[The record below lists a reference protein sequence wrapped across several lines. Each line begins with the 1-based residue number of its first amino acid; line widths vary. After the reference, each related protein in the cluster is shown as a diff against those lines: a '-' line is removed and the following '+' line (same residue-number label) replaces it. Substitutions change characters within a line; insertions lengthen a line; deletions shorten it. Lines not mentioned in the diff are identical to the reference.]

1 MCVLFLAHPRRTVT
15 KLRLLFTVVIV
26 LFGIMNLGA
35 GAGAVMDARARARV
49 MAQLCDERCGFRHA
63 DADGRVW
70 LWRFGMDALTAEMGT
85 PSGPGVELSLCFGL
99 PFARLRAAMPDE
111 VRMPRVSVLH
121 RGSAARC
128 LTHRHARADR
138 ACSGLPAPLLTRLGG
153 ATASA
158 PPACATRRRCTRT
171 C

>member
-1 MCVLFLAHPRRTVT
+1 
-15 KLRLLFTVVIV
+15 V

-49 MAQLCDERCGFRHA
+49 MAQLCDERCGFCHG

-85 PSGPGVELSLCFGL
+85 PSGPGVELSMCFGL

-111 VRMPRVSVLH
+111 VRTPRPAAAARCVCVVLH
-121 RGSAARC
+121 RGSVALC
-128 LTHRHARADR
+128 LMHRHARADGAR
-138 ACSGLPAPLLTRLGG
+138 SGSPAPLWTRSGG

-158 PPACATRRRCTRT
+158 PPACATPRRCTRT